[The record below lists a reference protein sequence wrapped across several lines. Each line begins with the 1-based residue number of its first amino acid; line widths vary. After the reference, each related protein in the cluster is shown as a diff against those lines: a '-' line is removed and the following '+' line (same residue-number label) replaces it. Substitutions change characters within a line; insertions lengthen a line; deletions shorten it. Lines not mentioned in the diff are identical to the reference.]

1 MRIDCLKPNHLQKSD
16 EDFEYVISNSI
27 QGSRKKWIIRAVE
40 TKNWSKFHTFAKL
53 KIEHETTIVQ
63 IFLLIK
69 DHNYTF
75 RIFKVK
81 NLLFVLVKL
90 AQFFASFSQYA
101 KQQ

>member
-1 MRIDCLKPNHLQKSD
+1 MKILSTLSVTLIKAL
-16 EDFEYVISNSI
+16 E
-27 QGSRKKWIIRAVE
+27 KKWMIRAVE
-40 TKNWSKFHTFAKL
+40 TKNWSKFHTFAKM

-63 IFLLIK
+63 IFFLIK

-101 KQQ
+101 NQQ